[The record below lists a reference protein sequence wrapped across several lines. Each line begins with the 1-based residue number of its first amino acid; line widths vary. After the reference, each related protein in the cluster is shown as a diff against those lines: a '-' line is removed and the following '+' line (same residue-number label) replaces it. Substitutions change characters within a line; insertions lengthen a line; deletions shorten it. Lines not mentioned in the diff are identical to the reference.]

1 MENIIVLADSVGA
14 RVHEVGAQDS
24 LIVFTEAQLNAFA
37 NKAARGNGM
46 KMDKLYRMARMY
58 FLQDLMIQ
66 IAEEEPQL
74 VELTDWHSNTDA
86 VTQMIEL
93 IEEGKV

>member
-1 MENIIVLADSVGA
+1 MI
-14 RVHEVGAQDS
+14 
-24 LIVFTEAQLNAFA
+24 
-37 NKAARGNGM
+37 
-46 KMDKLYRMARMY
+46 MDKLYRMARMY
-58 FLQDLMIQ
+58 YLQDLMTQ

-86 VTQMIEL
+86 ISQMIVL

>member
-1 MENIIVLADSVGA
+1 MDNVIAIADSVGA
-14 RVHEVGAQDS
+14 RIHEQGAYDS

-58 FLQDLMIQ
+58 YLQDLMIQ

-86 VTQMIEL
+86 VSQMIEL
-93 IEEGKV
+93 IEENKV